1 MGGKPRPLPDAMS
14 ISRALCKTPVFVNA
28 NSSHLHPRSSNAILR
43 PVNPPDLNYRTPHP
57 LAELRR
63 GEAAVVAGLAEDAGF
78 EDGRGSGAVVLAR
91 LRDLGFVAGARCEVI
106 AKMWP
111 VGDPMV
117 VRVGGS
123 TFALRRTEAAA
134 VRVTRLEE
142 KPAAHAQLAAKDTSA
157 ALA

>member
-1 MGGKPRPLPDAMS
+1 VNSPD
-14 ISRALCKTPVFVNA
+14 
-28 NSSHLHPRSSNAILR
+28 SNAK
-43 PVNPPDLNYRTPHP
+43 TAHP

-63 GEAAVVAGLAEDAGF
+63 GEFAVVTGLVDVAGF
-78 EDGRGSGAVVLAR
+78 EDGRGSGAIVLAR

-134 VRVTRLEE
+134 VRVARLEWS
-142 KPAAHAQLAAKDTSA
+142 PATQAQLAPKDSSA

>member
-1 MGGKPRPLPDAMS
+1 MGHPGKNRKCEPIAFTSTTPKPILPG
-14 ISRALCKTPVFVNA
+14 VNSPDSKA
-28 NSSHLHPRSSNAILR
+28 
-43 PVNPPDLNYRTPHP
+43 PPTHP

-63 GEAAVVAGLAEDAGF
+63 GESALVASLAEVAGF
-78 EDGRGSGAVVLAR
+78 EDGRGSGAIVLAR

-134 VRVTRLEE
+134 VQVTRL
-142 KPAAHAQLAAKDTSA
+142 A

>member
-1 MGGKPRPLPDAMS
+1 M
-14 ISRALCKTPVFVNA
+14 
-28 NSSHLHPRSSNAILR
+28 
-43 PVNPPDLNYRTPHP
+43 NPPDLNAKSTHP

-63 GEAAVVAGLAEDAGF
+63 GEAALVSGLAEVAGF
-78 EDGRGSGAVVLAR
+78 EDGRGSSAIVLAR

-123 TFALRRTEAAA
+123 TFALRRAEAAA
-134 VRVTRLEE
+134 VRVTRLEAN
-142 KPAAHAQLAAKDTSA
+142 PATQAALTSKDASA

>member
-1 MGGKPRPLPDAMS
+1 VNPPDS
-14 ISRALCKTPVFVNA
+14 NA
-28 NSSHLHPRSSNAILR
+28 NSS
-43 PVNPPDLNYRTPHP
+43 HP

-63 GEAAVVAGLAEDAGF
+63 GEAAVVAGLAEVAGF
-78 EDGRGSGAVVLAR
+78 DDGHGSGAIVLAR

-134 VRVTRLEE
+134 VRVVRAEV
-142 KPAAHAQLAAKDTSA
+142 KAAAPVPLSPKETST

>member
-1 MGGKPRPLPDAMS
+1 VNSPDSKA
-14 ISRALCKTPVFVNA
+14 
-28 NSSHLHPRSSNAILR
+28 SSTHS
-43 PVNPPDLNYRTPHP
+43 
-57 LAELRR
+57 LAELQR
-63 GEAAVVAGLAEDAGF
+63 GESALVASLAEVAGF
-78 EDGRGSGAVVLAR
+78 EDGRGSGAIVLAR

-134 VRVTRLEE
+134 VQVTRL
-142 KPAAHAQLAAKDTSA
+142 A

>member
-1 MGGKPRPLPDAMS
+1 VKSPD
-14 ISRALCKTPVFVNA
+14 PNA
-28 NSSHLHPRSSNAILR
+28 KAI
-43 PVNPPDLNYRTPHP
+43 HP
-57 LAELRR
+57 LAELKR
-63 GEAAVVAGLAEDAGF
+63 GESAVVAGLSEVAGF

-91 LRDLGFVAGARCEVI
+91 LRDLGFVAGARCEVV

-134 VRVTRLEE
+134 VRVARLVDS
-142 KPAAHAQLAAKDTSA
+142 PATQAARAPKNSSA

>member
-1 MGGKPRPLPDAMS
+1 VNSPDSTA
-14 ISRALCKTPVFVNA
+14 
-28 NSSHLHPRSSNAILR
+28 RS
-43 PVNPPDLNYRTPHP
+43 THP

-63 GEAAVVAGLAEDAGF
+63 GESALVAGLAEVTGF
-78 EDGRGSGAVVLAR
+78 ADDSGSSAIVLAR

-106 AKMWP
+106 ARMWP

-123 TFALRRTEAAA
+123 TFALRRAEAAA
-134 VRVTRLEE
+134 VQVTRLETQ
-142 KPAAHAQLAAKDTSA
+142 PATQAQHAPKDTRA